1 MAIAISSAKGWEF
14 LNSRR
19 SLQKRLSPFLSN
31 ERGLRIRGMWER
43 NGDSHFDWA
52 SVVILRVNSAE
63 NLNLASSSE
72 NEQFS

>member
-1 MAIAISSAKGWEF
+1 MAKAISMQRDEARNLWKD
-14 LNSRR
+14 LK
-19 SLQKRLSPFLSN
+19 KRLSPFLSTD
-31 ERGLRIRGMWER
+31 RWLRILGKWER

-52 SVVILRVNSAE
+52 SVVILRVNSAK